1 MPSLVP
7 REIEDNTYLKVE
19 SVREGTGG
27 GGGGGGVGGEQIRC
41 IVAMY
46 NWRISLHSF
55 YRRLLSCVHHL
66 SCSCLN
72 FSYNRIMWKK
82 KRNSYHNHSWQ
93 HRIFKVGVLSGVF
106 YDLRLHHFPGAFE
119 LDTWWCHAC
128 KLELFHVPHTP
139 AQDLRAIYDF
149 KQTD

>member
-19 SVREGTGG
+19 GVREGTGG
-27 GGGGGGVGGEQIRC
+27 GGWGGANKVYR
-41 IVAMY
+41 AMY

-66 SCSCLN
+66 NCSCLN

-82 KRNSYHNHSWQ
+82 KRNSYHNHSCQ
-93 HRIFKVGVLSGVF
+93 NRIFKVGVLSGVF
-106 YDLRLHHFPGAFE
+106 YDLRLHHFPGAFK
-119 LDTWWCHAC
+119 LDAWWCHAC